1 MKSFLKF
8 IQTRR
13 ALRKRLHQ
21 GATIFSLVVVLLLF
35 GLFLEAYMHN
45 FNLVYI
51 TLFFV
56 FALAFTASSMS
67 MENIGF
73 LKAEFLH
80 KTRLFEKEEALVPI
94 TIVNPMALSSWGVNI
109 RNKAKTISLSIGE
122 IKANSH
128 KLISFPITP
137 PKRGAFVYDDLTFDS
152 KFPLSTAHLS
162 MHNET
167 TLESTV
173 YPQPYGKSLSEFL
186 EESEAYYGEEKEF
199 DGLISY
205 DGSQKLSHIHWAS
218 VAKGEMS
225 VKKFIKETQ
234 TPELVFDFT
243 KAGNDDEK
251 RLSQLCLWVLAC
263 EKQHLPFSI
272 EMPQKKLTSQKESID
287 EILSFLGTY

>member
-13 ALRKRLHQ
+13 ALRKRIHH
-21 GATIFSLVVVLLLF
+21 GATRFSLVVVLLLF

-56 FALAFTASSMS
+56 FALAFTASFMS
-67 MENIGF
+67 MDNIGY
-73 LKAEFLH
+73 LEAKFLH
-80 KTRLFEKEEALVPI
+80 KVRFFEKQETLLPI
-94 TIVNPMALSSWGVNI
+94 TIQNPLATSSWAVNI
-109 RNKAKTISLSIGE
+109 GEKDRSIPIGE

-128 KLISFPITP
+128 KLISFALTP
-137 PKRGAFVYDDLTFDS
+137 QKRGEFVYDKLSFDS

-162 MHNET
+162 MRIKTKLET
-167 TLESTV
+167 LV
-173 YPQPYGKSLSEFL
+173 YPEPKGKSLSEFL
-186 EESEAYYGEEKEF
+186 EESETYYGEEKEF
-199 DGLISY
+199 DGLRSY

-225 VKKFIKETQ
+225 VKTFIKETQ
-234 TPELVFDFT
+234 TPELVFNFK
-243 KAGNDDEK
+243 KAGKENEE

-263 EKQHLPFSI
+263 EKQHLSFSI
-272 EMPQKKLTSQKESID
+272 EMPNKKLTSKKESID
-287 EILSFLGTY
+287 EILSFLARY